1 MPSSVPPSWPWAPTS
16 SPQPWASSSPPL
28 PGTTRLGT
36 ALHFNSSLNLQLDL
50 SRQQP
55 EEGDTNH
62 SLSLNLQMDF

>member
-16 SPQPWASSSPPL
+16 SPQPRASSSSPAAW
-28 PGTTRLGT
+28 TTRLDT

-62 SLSLNLQMDF
+62 SLGLNLQMEF